1 MATTPFNYVPFDNEN
16 EKASQS
22 YLMSL
27 VAIMVGLPLPI
38 FNLIAT
44 GLFYLGNRKGTYF
57 VRWHCTQALLSQ
69 TLVVIMNSIGFSWT
83 LSIIFGK
90 LSINNNY
97 VAYIITIIIFN
108 VVEFIA
114 TIIAA
119 VQTRKG
125 KHVEF
130 WFFGTLTNLICK
142 NSSQPSH
149 EREITA

>member
-1 MATTPFNYVPFDNEN
+1 MAKEVEFAYVPFDYEH

-44 GLFYLGNRKGTYF
+44 GIFYLGNRRGSFF

-69 TLVVIMNSIGFSWT
+69 FLVVMVNSVGFSWT
-83 LSIIFGK
+83 ISII
-90 LSINNNY
+90 LQRNSVNNNY
-97 VAYIITIIIFN
+97 IAYIITILLFNII
-108 VVEFIA
+108 EFVA
-114 TIIAA
+114 TIFAA
-119 VQTRKG
+119 IQTRKG

-142 NSSQPSH
+142 PGDESKTIS
-149 EREITA
+149 

>member
-1 MATTPFNYVPFDNEN
+1 MATKEFAYVPFDNEN
-16 EKASQS
+16 EKASQG
-22 YLMSL
+22 YLMSV

-44 GLFYLGNRKGTYF
+44 GLFFLGNRKGTFF

-69 TLVVIMNSIGFSWT
+69 VLVVIMNSAGFTWT

-90 LSINNNY
+90 NTLTNQYI
-97 VAYIITIIIFN
+97 AYIITIILFNIF
-108 VVEFIA
+108 EFCA
-114 TIIAA
+114 TIFAA

-130 WFFGTLTNLICK
+130 WFFGPLTNLICR
-142 NSSQPSH
+142 N
-149 EREITA
+149 

>member
-1 MATTPFNYVPFDNEN
+1 MAKETEFAYVPFDNES

-44 GLFYLGNRKGTYF
+44 GIFYLGNRRSTFF

-69 TLVVIMNSIGFSWT
+69 VLVVVVNSIGFSWT
-83 LSIIFGK
+83 ISIIFGK
-90 LSINNNY
+90 NVINNDY
-97 VAYIITIIIFN
+97 IAYIITILAFN
-108 VVEFIA
+108 LIEFVA
-114 TIIAA
+114 TIFAA
-119 VQTRKG
+119 IQTQKG

-142 NSSQPSH
+142 PDLK
-149 EREITA
+149 

>member
-1 MATTPFNYVPFDNEN
+1 MATKEFAYVPFDSEN
-16 EKASQS
+16 EKASQG

-38 FNLIAT
+38 FNLVAT
-44 GLFYLGNRKGTYF
+44 GLFFLGNRKGTFF

-69 TLVVIMNSIGFSWT
+69 VLVVIMNSAGFTWT

-90 LSINNNY
+90 ISLTNQYI
-97 VAYIITIIIFN
+97 AYIITIILFNIF
-108 VVEFIA
+108 EFCA
-114 TIIAA
+114 TIFAA

-130 WFFGTLTNLICK
+130 WFFGPLTNLVCR
-142 NSSQPSH
+142 N
-149 EREITA
+149 

>member
-1 MATTPFNYVPFDNEN
+1 MASTEFSYVPFDNEN

-27 VAIMVGLPLPI
+27 VALMIGLPLPI

-44 GLFYLGNRKGTYF
+44 GLFFMGNRKATFF

-69 TLVVIMNSIGFSWT
+69 VLVLVMNSACFYWSM
-83 LSIIFGK
+83 SIIFG
-90 LSINNNY
+90 SNTFNNQYIAY
-97 VAYIITIIIFN
+97 VITVVLFN
-108 VVEFIA
+108 IAEFSA
-114 TIIAA
+114 TVFAA

-130 WFFGTLTNLICK
+130 WFFGALTNLICK
-142 NSSQPSH
+142 D
-149 EREITA
+149 